1 MKIKD
6 LGELEEKL
14 DRELSWRKKELTAIK
29 ADVESSMEKGA
40 SEQSRAIRSGIAMLY
55 AHWEGAIKCIA
66 EYYLI
71 YVSSLNLKYGEL
83 KNNFMAIAIRKSLEE
98 FSETK
103 KATIHNKLID
113 DIYSKKSEISS
124 IPHKNIIKTDSNL
137 KMDIFKEIAAT
148 IGIDDSPY
156 VLKGKIIDGRLL
168 GNRNKIAHGER
179 IEQLDG
185 ISKASDYIE
194 LHEIVLK
201 LIDDFAQSIR
211 QAASREEYRV

>member
-6 LGELEEKL
+6 LGELEEKI

-40 SEQSRAIRSGIAMLY
+40 SEQPRAIRSGIAMLY
-55 AHWEGAIKCIA
+55 AHWEGAIKSIA

-71 YVSSLNLKYGEL
+71 YVSSLNLKYSEL

-124 IPHKNIIKTDSNL
+124 IPYKNIIKTDSNL

-148 IGIDDSPY
+148 IGIDDKPY

-179 IEQLDG
+179 IEQLEG
-185 ISKASDYIE
+185 ISEASDYIE

-201 LIDDFAQSIR
+201 LIDDFAQNIR
-211 QAASREEYRV
+211 QAARGKEYRA